1 MRIPAMTRRKVVTRV
16 LRITL
21 TMKTKT
27 REKPLRK
34 ENNPK
39 AQATA
44 MVRIEARAPRT
55 RVLMET
61 RGKMMTRVVR
71 KALRM
76 RAMTRVMMRI
86 LKTRKKPLRREN
98 KSHRGSLRETLDVR
112 H

>member
-1 MRIPAMTRRKVVTRV
+1 
-16 LRITL
+16 
-21 TMKTKT
+21 
-27 REKPLRK
+27 
-34 ENNPK
+34 
-39 AQATA
+39 
-44 MVRIEARAPRT
+44 MVRMEAWAQRT